1 MTAPPFVRPKSASA
15 MQSKRVEVLSQIA
28 ARYVELVEPC
38 GKDGIRGDGT
48 GVSLMPR
55 TYTATVKE
63 FERLM
68 GVMRN
73 QAKQQAYA
81 GWSLGKLRWHVLEWY
96 VNAQPVVR
104 SRPLLVTGKG
114 GKLVPAYEST
124 GERAMVRT
132 AAFIR
137 NPDAREDRALLGLG
151 WMAEAWALK
160 IEPMLP
166 QEIVVGLRSAA

>member
-1 MTAPPFVRPKSASA
+1 

-28 ARYVELVEPC
+28 SRYVELTEPC

-73 QAKQQAYA
+73 QAKQKAYA
-81 GWSLGKLRWHVLEWY
+81 GWSLGKLSWHILEWF
-96 VNAQPVVR
+96 VKAEPVVR

-124 GERAMVRT
+124 GERAMIRT
-132 AAFIR
+132 AAYLR
-137 NPDAREDRALLGLG
+137 NPDAREDRALLGLE
-151 WMAEAWALK
+151 WMAGAWALR

-166 QEIVVGLRSAA
+166 DEIVVGLRNAA

>member
-1 MTAPPFVRPKSASA
+1 MRLSGV
-15 MQSKRVEVLSQIA
+15 SKRVEVLAQIA
-28 ARYVELVEPC
+28 LRYHELADPHNGPDRV
-38 GKDGIRGDGT
+38 RGDGDS
-48 GVSLMPR
+48 VSLMPR

-81 GWSLGKLRWHVLEWY
+81 GWPLGKLRWHIMAWFVD
-96 VNAQPVVR
+96 AQPVVR

-114 GKLVPAYEST
+114 GKLVPAYEAT

-160 IEPMLP
+160 VEPMLP
-166 QEIVVGLRSAA
+166 QEIVVGLRNAA

>member
-1 MTAPPFVRPKSASA
+1 MVAN
-15 MQSKRVEVLSQIA
+15 RVEILSQIA
-28 ARYVELVEPC
+28 LRYHELVEPA
-38 GKDGIRGDGT
+38 GRNGIPGDGE
-48 GVSLMPR
+48 GVTLTPR
-55 TYTATVKE
+55 TYTGTVRE

-68 GVMRN
+68 CVMRN

-81 GWSLGKLRWHVLEWY
+81 GWPLGKLRWHIMAWFVD
-96 VNAQPVVR
+96 AQPVVR